1 MFAHFKKL
9 SLVFVILFISVIYT
23 SNTFAQC
30 SCSGKYRDI
39 TASKELELADAVF
52 VGKVIEVHKTEPD
65 KRNRYTETVRL
76 EVKEFWKGEL
86 AETFTLVNEIY
97 GCINGY
103 DANEVFLIYAYK
115 NKNGTY
121 STGCCCSRTTILSKA
136 DKDLK
141 EFEESG
147 LKAEKI
153 IDNETSQ
160 NTQEEIAYYKTVFPP
175 TMEKMTKADA
185 NVRKFV
191 WEHWRNNRNGTVT
204 REGINK
210 HGEKYVANYKVK
222 CFEDK
227 NCQIFVKIE
236 RENAGRGGV
245 KADKPIKQIEFIV
258 DSVDRVKNPT
268 NYYSNGEV
276 NIISDDAEIRADLY
290 FVRLKDENGKTISLL

>member
-121 STGCCCSRTTILSKA
+121 STGCCCSRTTIISKA
-136 DKDLK
+136 KKEFKEFKENGLRSQKINENQSQQNEPESNSISYCDLVRNPEKYDGKEVTVFASYRYGFEWQELYCLECQGLGKTWLEIDDNITSKTEKIFKKFPKDDGTINAIFTGTFESSKGPFGDGSYSFRFLLK
-141 EFEESG
+141 E
-147 LKAEKI
+147 A
-153 IDNETSQ
+153 SQ
-160 NTQEEIAYYKTVFPP
+160 ARLVSKSSAFP
-175 TMEKMTKADA
+175 
-185 NVRKFV
+185 
-191 WEHWRNNRNGTVT
+191 T
-204 REGINK
+204 RLSD
-210 HGEKYVANYKVK
+210 KVK
-222 CFEDK
+222 RKVC
-227 NCQIFVKIE
+227 
-236 RENAGRGGV
+236 GGSLV
-245 KADKPIKQIEFIV
+245 T
-258 DSVDRVKNPT
+258 SVQ
-268 NYYSNGEV
+268 
-276 NIISDDAEIRADLY
+276 
-290 FVRLKDENGKTISLL
+290 